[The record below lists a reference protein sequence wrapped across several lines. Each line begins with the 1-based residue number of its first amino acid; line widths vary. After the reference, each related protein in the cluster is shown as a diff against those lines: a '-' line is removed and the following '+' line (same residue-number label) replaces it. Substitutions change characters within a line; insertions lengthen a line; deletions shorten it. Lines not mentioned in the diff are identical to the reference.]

1 MDIPMIRTHVN
12 FTLDQALLIQSG
24 AYNPTPDEYQT
35 IIAQVKHSCELLAS
49 LEAELKRS

>member
-12 FTLDQALLIQSG
+12 FTLDQALMIQSG
-24 AYNPTPDEYQT
+24 AHKPTPDDSATVITAIKVAREF
-35 IIAQVKHSCELLAS
+35 LAS